1 MKKKTKT
8 AQLEDKVRNIA
19 QSKKTLVEKY
29 NAYLQLKDSQTLL
42 KRPPKDFKRGK
53 WLFRALCENV
63 VDRYLAASA
72 DAKPKFQGEYI
83 RQLDRELQLFR
94 ERYNTVF
101 DTHIYEYEVYE
112 FTSNYRRARIIK
124 RYNELHPDLAE
135 ADALLRSLTILRKTG
150 IRNDALEKRFDE
162 VTNGGDA
169 MIIANL
175 PFMEEIYE
183 RFYGGG

>member
-19 QSKKTLVEKY
+19 QSQKTLVEKY
-29 NAYLQLKDSQTLL
+29 KDYKQLQASQTLL
-42 KRPPKDFKRGK
+42 KRPPKSFKNGK
-53 WLFRALCENV
+53 WLFSALCDNV
-63 VDRYLAASA
+63 VDEYLAAPA
-72 DAKPKFQGEYI
+72 DTKPKFRGAYI

-94 ERYNTVF
+94 DRCNTVF
-101 DTHIYEYEVYE
+101 DTHIYEYEVYK
-112 FTSNYRRARIIK
+112 FTDNYRRERIIK

-150 IRNDALEKRFDE
+150 IRNEALEKRFDE

-183 RFYGGG
+183 RFYRDD